1 MKLISLSVTFRSQ
14 SSSEVVPKRS
24 KSSRARSIKT
34 VDSVTEIR
42 DIMTPASVASVADDE
57 SSVSEKGSL
66 VTPEAVKERLKAS
79 AIKGKSA
86 ALKVGKSAKAK
97 KGKKKRK
104 LKKKSGSGKS
114 TPMSLRAKPTSQP
127 NEKAKSVASQQQQPQ
142 QQQRPTPSST
152 PPSTSTTT
160 SASVILPSPSKRV
173 EDVLPDL
180 VPPRNGR
187 QPSRRS
193 TEAEKSAAIIEHV
206 VEMDKHFCCF
216 TCLNYF
222 ANFHQV

>member
-1 MKLISLSVTFRSQ
+1 
-14 SSSEVVPKRS
+14 
-24 KSSRARSIKT
+24 
-34 VDSVTEIR
+34 
-42 DIMTPASVASVADDE
+42 MTPASVASVADDE
-57 SSVSEKGSL
+57 NSVSEKAPL
-66 VTPEAVKERLKAS
+66 VTPDEVKERLKAS
-79 AIKGKSA
+79 ATKNKA
-86 ALKVGKSAKAK
+86 TALKVGKAAKAK

-114 TPMSLRAKPTSQP
+114 TPMSLRAKPSSSASQQ
-127 NEKAKSVASQQQQPQ
+127 NEKAKSANQQQQPQ
-142 QQQRPTPSST
+142 LLQPNSSSAP
-152 PPSTSTTT
+152 PPSTST
-160 SASVILPSPSKRV
+160 SATIIPPSPSKRV

-222 ANFHQV
+222 ANFHQVKTAALEPECGPQFAE